1 MTQALNALYPLN
13 KENFKAF
20 LGESFRLRNL
30 GLASNAPIANL
41 NEFDFLNSI
50 IYATNADREQ
60 FLKPSEYTAH
70 KNLAFS
76 LVEIDSHKKAN
87 LIKATR
93 AINRAIPSYN
103 IIFFLSPTHLSI
115 AFAKRR
121 LHKSRT
127 IHTDIV
133 EKITLI
139 KDIDLAHP
147 SQAHTRNLQSIA
159 KITPKEVDNYYG
171 EILEALSISALNKEF
186 YAKILVHFADFVE
199 NLTLPNISPS
209 PADGDKGG
217 GYDTTQKREFILRLF
232 SRILFCKFLEK
243 KGIIKANLW
252 DTSLS
257 ADYYHEVLEPLFFTT
272 LNTPQD
278 SRDYGFL
285 PPQIVEIL
293 STIPYLNGG
302 LFSPQTSDYFIPSNP
317 HTHANTL
324 KIDNALFDRLFATLD
339 SYHFTIDEADE
350 SAEEVALDPE
360 LLGQIFESLLSQLFT
375 DNKLDKLDKN
385 SLRKSTGSYYTP
397 SEIVRYM
404 VRSAILLHLQT
415 HLKGKVDS
423 AYLQSLVFEDFAHSP
438 SFAEGDKGG
447 GYDFAKST
455 PNFCHTE
462 GEARSIQKDSIYSQR
477 GSIFDEKSGLCSH
490 ERGNKTK
497 ASIDEASGKLHD
509 LSQKDN
515 ALILATLSTL
525 KILDPACGSGA
536 FPMGIL
542 SEIIRLQ
549 DLLGDLRP
557 YYARKL
563 EILQSCIYGID
574 IQPMATEI
582 ARLRCFLS
590 LIVDENPSDIKSL
603 PNLEFKFISAN
614 SLLPLQTELRDSKG
628 RQLGSDLYESGLDE
642 LRQIR
647 LDTFTSHD
655 KDALQSRYQATCDKI
670 SQSLFFEAE
679 GDTPLTKWKPFNPH
693 NVADFF
699 DSTYMF
705 GVESFDIVI
714 GNPPYIRGQNIPNKE
729 AISKSYVGFACGS
742 ADIYTYFF
750 AKGFG
755 LLKQKG
761 TLSYIVS
768 NKFTKASYGQN
779 LRNLILQNQ
788 IVFYVDCDGV
798 KIFDNAKVDSCIISI
813 SKTKPIHTFSYSK
826 VASLQNFAN
835 DIYTNIQKIPQQ
847 NLNPKFF
854 SFEPQSKS
862 TDLVQKIKS
871 FELKF
876 SQIAQ
881 IAKGSSS
888 GNDDVFLFDFVL
900 ESKKLY
906 KVKND
911 FGEFEL
917 EKDLL
922 QPFVYGENIRRYEYC
937 KYATYILYPYDNQN
951 ALIKSNTM
959 SKKYPLIYQYLQ
971 DRKSLLMQ
979 RKIKLNDD
987 DFYKFSAIRNP
998 HTYNKPK
1005 VMIPDLLNHSRFGFD
1020 NVGFYHNAS
1029 IHNVYLKQGYK
1040 NLEKMILGVLN
1051 SRLFWFFI
1059 RHSSANLGSA
1069 TRLMP
1074 SYLNDF
1080 SFPKIDSN
1088 NQDLADEIGSLVDRT
1103 LESKSQNKDT
1113 NEFEKQIDDLVYEL
1127 YNLTF
1132 DEVKIIKS

>member
-1 MTQALNALYPLN
+1 MTQALNALYPPN
-13 KENFKAF
+13 KQSFKAF
-20 LGESFRLRNL
+20 LDKSLSLQNL
-30 GLASNAPIANL
+30 GLVSNAPIANL
-41 NEFDFLNSI
+41 DEFDFSSSI

-60 FLKPSEYTAH
+60 SLQPSESTAH

-76 LVEIDSHKKAN
+76 LVNIDSHKKSD

-115 AFAKRR
+115 AFATRR
-121 LHKSRT
+121 FHKSRT

-139 KDIDLAHP
+139 KDIDLANP

-209 PADGDKGG
+209 LSTSGDKGG
-217 GYDTTQKREFILRLF
+217 GYDTIQKREFILRLL
-232 SRILFCKFLEK
+232 SRIIFCKFLEK
-243 KGIIKANLW
+243 KGIISNNLW
-252 DTSLS
+252 DINLS

-272 LNTPQD
+272 LNTPQNL
-278 SRDYGFL
+278 RDYGFL
-285 PPQIVEIL
+285 PRQIVEIL

-385 SLRKSTGSYYTP
+385 SLRKATGSYYTP
-397 SEIVRYM
+397 REIVRYM
-404 VRSAILLHLQT
+404 VRSAILLHLKT

-423 AYLQSLVFEDFAHSP
+423 QALDSLIFSEDSSAIP
-438 SFAEGDKGG
+438 T
-447 GYDFAKST
+447 KS
-455 PNFCHTE
+455 
-462 GEARSIQKDSIYSQR
+462 AQ
-477 GSIFDEKSGLCSH
+477 
-490 ERGNKTK
+490 
-497 ASIDEASGKLHD
+497 
-509 LSQKDN
+509 
-515 ALILATLSTL
+515 LILDTLSTL

-557 YYARKL
+557 HYARKL

-614 SLLPLQTELRDSKG
+614 SLLPLPKN
-628 RQLGSDLYESGLDE
+628 
-642 LRQIR
+642 
-647 LDTFTSHD
+647 
-655 KDALQSRYQATCDKI
+655 DALQYDGYVRDMAELESLRTKYFNPDSTISKAQIQKSYTTLRTKIAKEILATNAQDA
-670 SQSLFFEAE
+670 L
-679 GDTPLTKWKPFNPH
+679 DNPLLDYDPFNPH
-693 NVADFF
+693 STAQFF

-729 AISKSYVGFACGS
+729 AILKSYVGFACGS

-750 AKGFG
+750 AKGFE

-761 TLSYIVS
+761 TLSYIAN

-826 VASLQNFAN
+826 IASLQNFAN
-835 DIYTNIQKIPQQ
+835 DIYTNIQKIPQH

-862 TDLVQKIKS
+862 TDLVQKLKS
-871 FELKF
+871 FDLKF

-888 GNDDVFLFDFVL
+888 GNDNIFLFDFVL
-900 ESKKLY
+900 ESKKSY

-922 QPFVYGENIRRYEYC
+922 QPFVYGEDIRRYEYC

-971 DRKSLLMQ
+971 DRKSLLIQ

-998 HTYNKPK
+998 HTYKKPK
-1005 VMIPDLLNHSRFGFD
+1005 IMIPDLLNHSRFGFD

-1029 IHNVYLKQGYK
+1029 IHNVCLKQGYE

-1113 NEFEKQIDDLVYEL
+1113 NDLERRIDELVYKL